1 MKQQVFYIH
10 GGESFA
16 NQVDFLDRLK
26 TKGIWD
32 LPSTQKLGK
41 WNEHLPSDLG
51 DNFEVFLPQM
61 PNRQNARYEE
71 WKLWF
76 ERYFEYLQDG
86 VILVGCSLGGMFLL
100 RYCSEETLPFSIKA
114 LFLMATPLPLP
125 DLDARDCGD
134 FLCSLDQVPKLV
146 EKIAT
151 VVILHSKDDFL
162 VPYTHAIELQALL
175 PTANLITF
183 EDKNHFLVPE
193 LPELVTLIK
202 SMS

>member
-1 MKQQVFYIH
+1 
-10 GGESFA
+10 
-16 NQVDFLDRLK
+16 
-26 TKGIWD
+26 
-32 LPSTQKLGK
+32 
-41 WNEHLPSDLG
+41 
-51 DNFEVFLPQM
+51 
-61 PNRQNARYEE
+61 
-71 WKLWF
+71 
-76 ERYFEYLQDG
+76 
-86 VILVGCSLGGMFLL
+86 
-100 RYCSEETLPFSIKA
+100 
-114 LFLMATPLPLP
+114 MATPLPLP